1 MNTFET
7 RPADPSDALALAG
20 LLAQRHRRDL
30 ARLPQLRTDLA
41 EPSAWRGMVEGL
53 LQNRRADTVVAVRGE
68 TPIAFLGGERMLLSP
83 ADFASQFIPP
93 HSVQVGLEGHAT
105 ADGEDALPLYRAMYA
120 VLARAWVEAGFFTHR
135 VAVVPGDADLQEA
148 WVTLGFGR
156 YMSAA
161 TRPTAPEVPIFRPR
175 QLTIERASPEDLE
188 DVLALADNLNAWHW
202 QSPMFWPVLEAPAA
216 AAREFN
222 AAALRNADV
231 PYFVAY
237 DEGRAVGMQS
247 FLRPGFTPPIVDHT
261 NDVYLFEGVVSDE
274 ARSGGVGAALLA
286 HSMEWARRAGHSTCT
301 LHFASGN
308 PSGAPFWLGH
318 GFLPVEHTMERV
330 IDSRIA
336 WARPKGA

>member
-1 MNTFET
+1 MPSVET
-7 RPADPSDALALAG
+7 RPATVEDARACAG

-30 ARLPQLRTDLA
+30 ARVEHLDQRFADPA
-41 EPSAWRGMVEGL
+41 AWQRMVETL
-53 LQNRRADTVVAVRGE
+53 LASPRADVAVAERNG
-68 TPIAFLGGERMLLSP
+68 TPVAFLGGERMLLPP

-93 HSVQVGLEGHAT
+93 HSVQIGLEGHAV
-105 ADGEDALPLYRAMYA
+105 ADGEEALPLYRALYA
-120 VLARAWVEAGFFTHR
+120 VLARTWVDNGLFTHR
-135 VAVVPGDADLQEA
+135 IAVVPADAELQEA

-175 QLTIERASPEDLE
+175 QVAIERASPEDIE
-188 DVLALADNLNAWHW
+188 DVLGLADSLNAWHW
-202 QSPMFWPVLEAPAA
+202 QSPMFWPVLHVAEP

-222 AAALRNADV
+222 LAALRNADV

-237 DEGRAVGMQS
+237 EDGRPVGMQT
-247 FLRPGFTPPIVDHT
+247 FLRPGFTPPIVHSAT
-261 NDVYLFEGVVSDE
+261 DVYLFEGIVSDE

-286 HSMEWARRAGHSTCT
+286 HSMKWAASAGYSTCT

-318 GFLPVEHTMERV
+318 GFSPVEHTMERV
-330 IDSRIA
+330 IDSRVS
-336 WARPKGA
+336 WARPKGV